1 MTGANDPMLEPV
13 LVESYEEAKKNQEID
28 VLSEL
33 NATRRDLVEAFHTLD
48 RIQNEKHNLF
58 GATRTAYVDS
68 KDWIKTQDSIAMA
81 DPNELN
87 GTKIKNAEYGVK
99 RYHPVTYV
107 KDSEHLVT
115 VIDKDIN
122 NCLETLAHLITHLSL
137 IDQFQGEFIE
147 TKDGEQEAPF

>member
-13 LVESYEEAKKNQEID
+13 LVNSYEEAKRNQESD

-48 RIQNEKHNLF
+48 RIQNNKHQLF

-68 KDWIKTQDSIAMA
+68 EEWIRTQNDIASSDLGSLDA
-81 DPNELN
+81 Q
-87 GTKIKNAEYGVK
+87 KIRTAEYGVK

-115 VIDKDIN
+115 VIDNDVNK
-122 NCLETLAHLITHLSL
+122 CLETLSHLIAHLNAV
-137 IDQFQGEFIE
+137 DQFHGEFLE
-147 TKDGEQEAPF
+147 TKDGENEAPF